1 MTSRKLSTFIDALSA
16 GRRPEPFKADPD
28 DVESLRMAIALRAA
42 RPGDAAPDEDFVAEL
57 HQELA
62 DQLESPTTTNVHP
75 LRMRR
80 ARAALVAVAASV
92 VLVGGTVAVTESIS
106 RTPTQTTATAVPHGS
121 DVRTGTFETAGGQA
135 LGQIVAYRGKPSWV
149 YMNVGLAESNG
160 TVKCRL
166 QLDDGS
172 IVAAGNIQLHNGM
185 GDLSKAIHVDIG
197 QLRGAKLYTA
207 TGARL
212 ATATFA

>member
-1 MTSRKLSTFIDALSA
+1 VTNRKLSTFIDALSA
-16 GRRPEPFKADPD
+16 GRRPESFKADPD

-57 HQELA
+57 HQQLA
-62 DQLESPTTTNVHP
+62 DQVEAPATTNVHP

-80 ARAALVAVAASV
+80 SRAALVAVAASV
-92 VLVGGTVAVTESIS
+92 ALVGGTVAVTESIS
-106 RTPTQTTATAVPHGS
+106 RTPAQTAATAVPHGS

-185 GDLSKAIHVDIG
+185 GKLSKAIHVDIG
-197 QLRGAKLYTA
+197 QLRGAKLYTS

>member
-1 MTSRKLSTFIDALSA
+1 
-16 GRRPEPFKADPD
+16 
-28 DVESLRMAIALRAA
+28 
-42 RPGDAAPDEDFVAEL
+42 
-57 HQELA
+57 
-62 DQLESPTTTNVHP
+62 
-75 LRMRR
+75 
-80 ARAALVAVAASV
+80 
-92 VLVGGTVAVTESIS
+92 
-106 RTPTQTTATAVPHGS
+106 
-121 DVRTGTFETAGGQA
+121 VRTGTFETAGGQA

-185 GDLSKAIHVDIG
+185 GKLSKAIHVDIG
-197 QLRGAKLYTA
+197 QLRGAKLYTS

>member
-1 MTSRKLSTFIDALSA
+1 MTSRKVSTFIDALSA

-42 RPGDAAPDEDFVAEL
+42 RPGDAAPDEDFVAQL
-57 HQELA
+57 HQKLA
-62 DQLESPTTTNVHP
+62 VQVETPATTNVHP

-80 ARAALVAVAASV
+80 ARATLVAVAASV
-92 VLVGGTVAVTESIS
+92 ALVGGTVAVTESVS
-106 RTPTQTTATAVPHGS
+106 RMPVQTAATAVPQGS
-121 DVRTGTFETAGGQA
+121 DLRTGTFETAGGQA
-135 LGQIVAYRGKPSWV
+135 LGQIVAYRGTPSWV
-149 YMNVGLAESNG
+149 YMNVGLAQTNG

-197 QLRGAKLYTA
+197 QLRGAKLYTS